1 MARFFAWREEK
12 QILLPRLRDL
22 DDMSFRAKHS
32 GARNLLLVAA
42 LPRCVQGSVDL
53 LVERAEIGDWQCRLR
68 EMRRQRSS
76 SNNNKKKE
84 ERA

>member
-32 GARNLLLVAA
+32 GARNLLLAAA
-42 LPRCVQGSVDL
+42 LGRAVLEKL
-53 LVERAEIGDWQCRLR
+53 LSAFRP
-68 EMRRQRSS
+68 
-76 SNNNKKKE
+76 
-84 ERA
+84 